1 MRESAKEIESEKTQE
16 ENKKM
21 EEKKKRM
28 KERMMPPAPKP
39 KTRTGG
45 EKDASSHQVVQ
56 VMATLKLNQHHQEV
70 GGSRTGR
77 ELDINRCSGDRGENE
92 RHVGYLPPHSI
103 LVVDYTGKQ
112 SKCLKRDNHWLREN
126 HPRVDAT
133 MKKKQADT
141 VELMRQKLRDKLGVT
156 PLRLHA
162 FSSWLH
168 QLEADSPSTSDCAS
182 LPGTC
187 SACRCNPWQESN
199 AEAKELG
206 LKNESYNKELGPSFF
221 H

>member
-1 MRESAKEIESEKTQE
+1 
-16 ENKKM
+16 
-21 EEKKKRM
+21 
-28 KERMMPPAPKP
+28 
-39 KTRTGG
+39 
-45 EKDASSHQVVQ
+45 
-56 VMATLKLNQHHQEV
+56 MATLKLNQHHQEV

-92 RHVGYLPPHSI
+92 RH
-103 LVVDYTGKQ
+103 

-156 PLRLHA
+156 PLRPHA